1 MTDFQNSGALP
12 LSEYSP
18 ILTYGGMI
26 DTTND
31 VAADKQP
38 PRSAD
43 SILSRLPFIGRK
55 GPVVAVI
62 RLSGVIGQGG
72 VGRRGLTLEAL
83 ERPIERAFSIKQ
95 CAAVVLEINSPGG
108 SPVQSD
114 LIAGRIR
121 DMADEKKIP
130 VYAFCED
137 AAASGGYWLACAA
150 DKIYAMPGSIV
161 GSIGV
166 VSSGFGF
173 VEAIAKLGVERRVHT
188 AGKEK
193 AILDPFQPEKP
204 EDITILKRIQ
214 ADLHDQFTGWVKQRR
229 GDRLDAKKDLFTG
242 AFWTGREAKDLGLVD
257 ELGNRRAVMR
267 AQFGDKVRFVQTV
280 RPKSRLQRLLGME
293 ASIGA
298 GVADAALDRLEDQ
311 MHWQRLGL

>member
-1 MTDFQNSGALP
+1 MTDQL
-12 LSEYSP
+12 
-18 ILTYGGMI
+18 
-26 DTTND
+26 ND
-31 VAADKQP
+31 IAADTQP

-43 SILSRLPFIGRK
+43 SILSRIPFLGRK
-55 GPVVAVI
+55 GPIVAVI
-62 RLSGVIGQGG
+62 RLAGVIGQGG

-83 ERPIERAFSIKQ
+83 ESAIQRAFSIKR

-121 DMADEKKIP
+121 EMADEKKIP

-137 AAASGGYWLACAA
+137 AAACGGGLLAFAA

-173 VEAIAKLGVERRVHT
+173 VDAIAKLGVERRVHT

-193 AILDPFQPEKP
+193 AILDPFQPEKA
-204 EDITILKRIQ
+204 EDIKILKRIQ

-229 GDRLDAKKDLFTG
+229 GSRLDEKKDLFTG
-242 AFWTGREAKDLGLVD
+242 AFWTGREAVDLGLVD
-257 ELGNRRAVMR
+257 ALGNRRSVMR
-267 AQFGDKVRFVQTV
+267 EQFGDKVRFVQTV
-280 RPKSRLQRLLGME
+280 RPKSRLQRLLGMGTT
-293 ASIGA
+293 IGA
-298 GVADAALDRLEDQ
+298 GVADASLDRLEDQ

>member
-1 MTDFQNSGALP
+1 MTEQSN
-12 LSEYSP
+12 
-18 ILTYGGMI
+18 TI
-26 DTTND
+26 D
-31 VAADKQP
+31 AADKQP
-38 PRSAD
+38 PRTAD
-43 SILSRLPFIGRK
+43 SVLSRLPFFGRK

-83 ERPIERAFSIKQ
+83 ESAIERAFSIKR
-95 CAAVVLEINSPGG
+95 CVAVALEINSPGG

-121 DMADEKKIP
+121 EMADEKKIP

-188 AGKEK
+188 AGTEK
-193 AILDPFQPEKP
+193 AILDPFQPEKS

-214 ADLHDQFTGWVKQRR
+214 ADLHDQFTGWVKSRR
-229 GDRLDAKKDLFTG
+229 GQRLDGKKDLFTG

-257 ELGNRRAVMR
+257 DLGNRRAVMR
-267 AQFGDKVRFVQTV
+267 SKFGDKVRFVQTV
-280 RPKSRLQRLLGME
+280 RPKTRLQRMLGLGS
-293 ASIGA
+293 SIGSSI
-298 GVADAALDRLEDQ
+298 GVGAAEESLGRLESQ
-311 MHWQRLGL
+311 SHWQRLGL